1 VLKIHKLLAYADDVN
16 IVGENTDTIQRNTK
30 ALLDASKEVG
40 LEVNPEKTKYM
51 LVSRCQKAG
60 HRHKDRE

>member
-1 VLKIHKLLAYADDVN
+1 MVLQ
-16 IVGENTDTIQRNTK
+16 QRNRCRHSSLYVLSVCLVASCSDYK
-30 ALLDASKEVG
+30 AVG

-60 HRHKDRE
+60 RAEHKDRE